1 MKKYIIASL
10 LLFSPVSLYPAN
22 TPDMEKLGKAMKLDC
37 KYYGEDSCF
46 ARFISMAACTF
57 SYGIAHSNKTVAES
71 LDIADDLFLLLAR
84 GNGLDPNNLFDDKKL
99 IKQAI
104 RVETVERVNK
114 CEEWTRKAI
123 PKIVLERTGKP
134 ATPEFIEGAT
144 KSFALWWMS
153 TYETIIKQGK

>member
-1 MKKYIIASL
+1 MNKFIIASL
-10 LLFSPVSLYPAN
+10 LFFAPVTYSAT
-22 TPDMEKLGKAMKLDC
+22 TPDLTKLGNEMKLNC
-37 KYYGEDSCF
+37 KSFGNDSCF

-57 SYGIAHSNKTVAES
+57 SYGIAHSDKTVAES

-84 GNGLDPNNLFDDKKL
+84 GNGLDPSNLFDDKKL

-104 RVETVERVNK
+104 RVETVERVDK
-114 CEEWTRKAI
+114 CKEWTRKAI

-144 KSFALWWMS
+144 NSFALWWMS
-153 TYETIIKQGK
+153 TYETIMKGGN

>member
-1 MKKYIIASL
+1 MNKFIIASL
-10 LLFSPVSLYPAN
+10 LFFAPVTYSAT
-22 TPDMEKLGKAMKLDC
+22 TPDLTKLGNEMKLNC
-37 KYYGEDSCF
+37 KSFGNDSCF

-104 RVETVERVNK
+104 RVETVERVDK
-114 CEEWTRKAI
+114 CKEWTRKAI
-123 PKIVLERTGKP
+123 PKIVLERTGKH
-134 ATPEFIEGAT
+134 AT
-144 KSFALWWMS
+144 K
-153 TYETIIKQGK
+153 

>member
-1 MKKYIIASL
+1 MKKFIIASL
-10 LLFSPVSLYPAN
+10 LFFAPVTYSAT
-22 TPDMEKLGKAMKLDC
+22 TPDLTKLGNQMKLNC
-37 KYYGEDSCF
+37 KSFGIDSCF

-57 SYGIAHSNKTVAES
+57 SYGLAHSNKTVAES

-144 KSFALWWMS
+144 NSFALWWMS
-153 TYETIIKQGK
+153 TYETIMKGGN

>member
-1 MKKYIIASL
+1 MNKFIIASL
-10 LLFSPVSLYPAN
+10 LFFAPVTYSAT
-22 TPDMEKLGKAMKLDC
+22 TPDLTKLGNEMKLNC
-37 KYYGEDSCF
+37 KSFGNDSCF

-84 GNGLDPNNLFDDKKL
+84 GNGLDPKNLFDDKKL

-114 CEEWTRKAI
+114 CKEWTRKAI

-134 ATPEFIEGAT
+134 ATAEFIEGAT
-144 KSFALWWMS
+144 QSFALWWMS

>member
-1 MKKYIIASL
+1 MKKFIIASL
-10 LLFSPVSLYPAN
+10 LFFAPVTYSAT
-22 TPDMEKLGKAMKLDC
+22 TPDLTKLGNEMKLNC
-37 KYYGEDSCF
+37 KSFGNDSCF

-57 SYGIAHSNKTVAES
+57 SYGIAHSDKTVAES

-84 GNGLDPNNLFDDKKL
+84 GNGLDPKNLFDDKKL

-104 RVETVERVNK
+104 RVETVERVDK
-114 CEEWTRKAI
+114 CKEWTRKAI

-153 TYETIIKQGK
+153 TYETIIK

>member
-1 MKKYIIASL
+1 MNKFIIASL
-10 LLFSPVSLYPAN
+10 LFFTSVTYSAT
-22 TPDMEKLGKAMKLDC
+22 TPDLTKLGNEMKLNC
-37 KYYGEDSCF
+37 KSFGNDSCF

-114 CEEWTRKAI
+114 CEEWTKKAI

-134 ATPEFIEGAT
+134 ATREFIEGAT
-144 KSFALWWMS
+144 NSFALWWMS
-153 TYETIIKQGK
+153 TYETIIK

>member
-1 MKKYIIASL
+1 MNKFIIASL
-10 LLFSPVSLYPAN
+10 LFFAPVTYSAT
-22 TPDMEKLGKAMKLDC
+22 TPDLTKLGNEMKLNC
-37 KYYGEDSCF
+37 KSFGNDSCF

-123 PKIVLERTGKP
+123 PKIVLERTVKP
-134 ATPEFIEGAT
+134 ATSEFIEGAT